1 MSSEFERR
9 LRDAREVLPDPDA
22 AATER
27 ARERALA
34 AVRRRRPGGRAAAVV
49 AIALVVAVALGT
61 GLGTLLAPS
70 GTAASGPLGTGFL
83 PEPGWTVLQ
92 SGADATPER
101 QALALASNV
110 PLHPEDSARG
120 IRASSGLPYETL
132 LRLPQRGV
140 VIVALFT
147 RRGPY
152 AWQDELY
159 PRREL
164 PLRVDDAARSQFYS
178 VPVRPERP
186 LGQYQFQATVNDHYV
201 DLYFYFGTPA
211 PSPVLIAAAQEQLD
225 RLIVG
230 SLTATDARAARRLG
244 GADLSASRLIDRTF
258 LCEAGVTGGIREIEV
273 QADPPIRTLDRSAA
287 VQAVTGA
294 YDSLG
299 WTSEYGVRLNA
310 RCKSAPPIPL
320 TSRGLTG
327 GTSTYA
333 EQFDCTVG
341 RNVLVRIRAV
351 FGAPVKLK
359 RVRGFLEADGAV
371 REGELAVRTQS
382 GKPLAYGKFV
392 ASKRTRLF
400 VAGTCV
406 RDPNRW

>member
-1 MSSEFERR
+1 MSSELEQR
-9 LRDAREVLPDPDA
+9 LREARETLPDPSA
-22 AATER
+22 STTER
-27 ARERALA
+27 ARARALA
-34 AVRRRRPGGRAAAVV
+34 AVNRRRPRGSAVV
-49 AIALVVAVALGT
+49 LVGIALVVAVALGA

-164 PLRVDDAARSQFYS
+164 PLRVRDATRSQFYS
-178 VPVRPERP
+178 VPVRPDRP
-186 LGQYQFQATVNDHYV
+186 LGQYQLRATANDHYV
-201 DLYFYFGTPA
+201 ELYFYFGTPT
-211 PSPVLIAAAQEQLD
+211 PSPTLLATAQEQLD

-230 SLTATDARAARRLG
+230 SLTASDARAARRQAV
-244 GADLSASRLIDRTF
+244 ADPAASKLIDRTL
-258 LCEAGVTGGIREIEV
+258 LCKTGVTGGIREIEV
-273 QADPPIRTLDRSAA
+273 QADPPIRALDRRAA
-287 VQAVTGA
+287 LKALTGA
-294 YDSLG
+294 YDTLG
-299 WTSEYGVRLNA
+299 WTSEYGVQLSTQ
-310 RCKSAPPIPL
+310 CKSAPPIPL

-327 GTSTYA
+327 GASTYA

-341 RNVLVRIRAV
+341 RNVLVRVRAV

-400 VAGTCV
+400 VAGNCV